1 LWYLLLCSLEICLQI
16 GPTTDPEQPL
26 RRLFEAAKAAY
37 FNIDI
42 PIASVKTLG
51 GAIRRV
57 RSEVKTV
64 VAFY

>member
-1 LWYLLLCSLEICLQI
+1 MWYLLLCSLEIWLQI

-26 RRLFEAAKAAY
+26 RWLFEAAKAAY

-42 PIASVKTLG
+42 PIASVKNIG

-57 RSEVKTV
+57 RSEAKAV